1 MIIQYNIVLT
11 IINLTNNGTSKFS
24 KVFETDLSATGAL
37 LYNNYHIL
45 SEGVYVLDMFNDEV
59 SAYCTAMGVTKAS
72 IEIDEFEIVSLSE
85 RTDVFFES
93 EGENNSLSLRPI
105 IKCYVY
111 PQYDALKIPSLT
123 GVAYD
128 SNTIIWSWPDDEEYA
143 HYLVKEAI
151 DPNNEAS
158 SDQIIAQLP
167 IGAVSYTE
175 TGLEANTAYTRRLI
189 NYTDEQTSSPSPSVT
204 VTTETAQISQS
215 LEEYSVP
222 KNYDF
227 TTDDNER
234 ELIQE
239 NLEAFHSGVGDFTD
253 LKVYKQM
260 DADFYQKFKAYFE
273 LTGRRIQR
281 EKRYDQVGF
290 NYKICLEAQETI
302 EEQEGEV
309 TFDLN
314 FYPREW
320 VSIQQYMHSSMPIK
334 VYAKLYANI
343 LLRKEISNSNTIDI
357 EILKEKWEPQPDKII
372 TIPNLITPKPIWHEG
387 TDGTPPVP
395 GTPITTFIGSPMRIV
410 FALDATLSMY
420 KKPISDPEGYSAR
433 DTVRAAVTNC
443 IGKIDTLANEIKAET
458 GTKPEILYKIITYT
472 SNRCGI
478 NTSNQTSAIRSQSI
492 YMKAWQAQKW
502 LSYGHGHHADAED
515 EIEGEG
521 LDRLPTINDIPG
533 LEGPGQG
540 GWGTGYDLMAGNTSW
555 YGPLEVICNDLLNE
569 GSDKTRVCYFFSDGC
584 PNVRDH
590 GLDYGAM
597 EQYMQDEIV
606 AQLEHVGGILR
617 QRTNKIACVLFN
629 NGGNSII
636 SYGTTYTQAYRKRCY
651 EAIIGT
657 DPSKGVVINWDNQSD
672 INTATTEFMNSLKK
686 IEIIG
691 GSDGTPGTD
700 GYFTYPPPYYGEPTI
715 KRIPQPDKFV
725 GFETELVSIPVST
738 SLDSVKS
745 VHIETPLLGP
755 FEFNKTKTPI
765 IYDKDEKRAIIDP
778 NHIILPFQEKMS
790 NTSIYDLL
798 LTAAQGT
805 PEWADGYNLTVGTAD
820 GSYLIKGLA
829 IKDTYVYSD
838 EDFMTSDIFDGSD
851 LEDGRDGT
859 VNVYT
864 NIDAL
869 DSTTFADDYYL
880 VSRSNYVYIDGYTDG
895 IIYDGERYASAELNA
910 YSRPKE
916 VLIEKGAD
924 YRNELFC
931 RKNPSIGYTGEISEI
946 KSVVTILEIDN
957 DILFSGLM
965 MPTPKCGD
973 VIFLDSLTEDILAYI
988 VVSYSSPILNY
999 RFNLEDPDAK
1009 TSYYEIMPKSDPKMN
1024 YKGIT
1029 ILHIYYA
1036 RNIWVS
1042 KHLYYIESFG
1052 DSPIATPETPYI
1064 DLVEGMNAWTLMEW
1078 KDGAGIDN
1086 GRYIDNYLWFMAKP
1100 MIKTQK
1106 YYDELPGPGVDTF
1119 YGLVNGRYRTDN
1131 QDGKKDLVVDT
1142 PQFNI
1147 PTTVDKNTVKI
1158 YIIVSESHP
1167 ENALISYKWEHPWN
1181 NKDSITNKN
1190 GDYVTFSCDSVTYK
1204 DVEYYDVISTINMQ
1218 NQEIFNQKTTEKIYS
1233 IPKPNTVYE
1242 YINYYLKVTTDNSDV
1257 LVMRYPTEIT
1267 FDESNEAAIGVSFK
1281 GVINATSQWAPR
1293 IHNGYYYLN
1302 QHEYFAY
1309 SEFDVIANFDTLEE
1323 VSFKEINGYVSF
1335 DVLLRHIAKP
1345 VEHYSIIKNTRSE
1358 LLQDEDLFQWVNDKG
1373 ITLKPIIDGEFYREY
1388 VASAYYTPIILF
1400 PNVLTEAG
1408 VLNIDY
1414 QFDDAS
1420 EYLPMEV
1427 RSYNLEEG
1435 KWGEWALFHNNTIPT
1450 VPLSCAYQAR
1460 FTLQAS
1466 VQNFGISFQDYMCCY
1481 LDWKDDM
1488 SINDTTNIVTI
1499 TDHMTT
1505 GPDKSKGVYVSKIID
1520 YGCETTFRLD
1530 IFDSDYNERCQLL
1543 ICYSSNNPDKL
1554 LIENIVW
1561 MNVSLGKEY
1570 IMIDEDEVPI
1580 LKSNNVFTGRYF
1592 RYKIVVPEDEKLYW
1606 LHKTIKTLETIEI
1619 LPYVSGVSMDGT
1631 YSPASVSTNFINTES
1646 FKIPKDGKSHTIFER
1661 VIDVIGS
1668 DIINKGYTKE
1678 EVESITIQCTTENVR
1693 IDYDQNLSNPYPAAY
1708 FNTPIKATSDIDFE
1722 VIVKNTPF
1730 IFVEKDSKEM
1740 DLIVITGTPQQ
1751 YCPITVEDENSNSF
1765 IELHNTDSFTIN
1777 EERILTERTKYVELK
1792 ENRYDPETF
1801 NVYVDD
1807 VLLDIDDYKVIN
1819 HLLIFNDFIEI
1830 GHTIKLSYSILYSFI
1845 PFIDRVNNTTKIYLY
1860 TGQGIPMPS
1869 KVKVYFETG
1878 LKNNKFIANDLSLNP
1893 IYRTDYKGFIY
1904 LTDEHNEPYKINIY
1918 CNPLRLKFGGFDKVD
1933 VMIEVLDIQDNPV
1946 ISKDVAVDCNFG
1958 ILNCDSFV
1966 TDMNGVIHIVYE
1978 SAYMKCTDKLTAR
1991 TLKDDNSAI
2000 EQNIYIINE

>member
-11 IINLTNNGTSKFS
+11 IANLTNNGTSKFS

-45 SEGVYVLDMFNDEV
+45 SEGVYVLDMFDAEV
-59 SAYCTAMGVTKAS
+59 SAYCTAMGITKSS
-72 IEIDEFEIVSLSE
+72 IEIDEFEIVALTE
-85 RTDVFFES
+85 RTEVFFES
-93 EGENNSLSLRPI
+93 AGEDNSLSLKPI
-105 IKCYVY
+105 IKCYVL
-111 PQYDALKIPSLT
+111 PKYDALKVPSLM

-128 SNTIIWSWPDDEEYA
+128 SNTIIWSWPNDEEFA
-143 HYLVKEAI
+143 HYLVTEAI
-151 DPNNEAS
+151 DPNSAAS
-158 SDQIIAQLP
+158 SDKIIAQLP

-175 TGLEANTAYTRRLI
+175 TGLEPNTAYTRRLI

-204 VTTETAQISQS
+204 ITTETAQISQS
-215 LEEYSVP
+215 LEQYTVP

-239 NLEAFHSGVGDFTD
+239 NLEAFQSGVGDFTD

-290 NYKICLEAQETI
+290 KYKICLEAQETI

-320 VSIQQYMHSSMPIK
+320 ISIQQYMYSSMPIK

-343 LLRKEISNSNTIDI
+343 LLRKDVSGGQPIQI
-357 EILKEKWEPQPDKII
+357 EILREKWHTPEPELRYRPGQPVQGPWIDEVCTTPDPI
-372 TIPNLITPKPIWHEG
+372 TY
-387 TDGTPPVP
+387 PPVK
-395 GTPITTFIGSPMRIV
+395 GFIGDPLRVV
-410 FALDATLSMY
+410 FILDTTQSMSDAEIDDIRTATMNAIY
-420 KKPISDPEGYSAR
+420 GMDDACK
-433 DTVRAAVTNC
+433 
-443 IGKIDTLANEIKAET
+443 EIFAET
-458 GTKPEILYKIITYT
+458 GHYPVVQYNIIMFAADVIGWSGWNDAWHATLYVSEQYRAY
-472 SNRCGI
+472 S
-478 NTSNQTSAIRSQSI
+478 
-492 YMKAWQAQKW
+492 
-502 LSYGHGHHADAED
+502 
-515 EIEGEG
+515 
-521 LDRLPTINDIPG
+521 
-533 LEGPGQG
+533 
-540 GWGTGYDLMAGNTSW
+540 GNTSW
-555 YGPLEVICNDLLNE
+555 YAGLEKACDFMLEPGYKYVAIFYSDGYPNVMGKGNDNTYINLGEIPGQEADDNVARILYYGNSLNKRGQPDAEENGCPPSIKWVSRILHQRTIRTVCLIKSNGSSIGNYVTYVSPVNQGGMTYPGPYIHDAHSLVGKNPFTGFDGRLFWNNSSEIA
-569 GSDKTRVCYFFSDGC
+569 SIFSDF
-584 PNVRDH
+584 
-590 GLDYGAM
+590 LKS
-597 EQYMQDEIV
+597 
-606 AQLEHVGGILR
+606 LETIT
-617 QRTNKIACVLFN
+617 QR
-629 NGGNSII
+629 
-636 SYGTTYTQAYRKRCY
+636 
-651 EAIIGT
+651 
-657 DPSKGVVINWDNQSD
+657 
-672 INTATTEFMNSLKK
+672 
-686 IEIIG
+686 
-691 GSDGTPGTD
+691 
-700 GYFTYPPPYYGEPTI
+700 EPTI
-715 KRIPQPDKFV
+715 GDEVCTGGYYGPDVPGEPEPYYVYFDPV
-725 GFETELVSIPVST
+725 FDGFEKEYQTITVDT
-738 SLDSVKS
+738 SLDAVKS

-778 NHIILPFQEKMS
+778 DHLILSFQEKMS
-790 NTSIYDLL
+790 NISIYDLL
-798 LTAAQGT
+798 LTAAQAT
-805 PEWADGYNLTVGTAD
+805 PEWADGYNLTVGTTD
-820 GSYLIKGLA
+820 GRYLIKGLA
-829 IKDTYVYSD
+829 IKDTYVYGD
-838 EDFMTSDIFDGSD
+838 EDYMTSDIFDGSD

-864 NIDAL
+864 NIDTL
-869 DSTTFADDYYL
+869 NSTTFADDYYL
-880 VSRSNYVYIDGYTDG
+880 VSNSNYVYIDGYTDG

-910 YSRPKE
+910 YNRKRE
-916 VLIEKGAD
+916 ILIDKDAD
-924 YRNELFC
+924 YRNEMFC
-931 RKNPSIGYTGEISEI
+931 RKNPNIGYTGTMPEI
-946 KSVVTILEIDN
+946 KSVVTILDIGN
-957 DILFSGLM
+957 DIILTGVVNDK
-965 MPTPKCGD
+965 PKIGD
-973 VIFLDSLTEDILAYI
+973 VILLDSLVGSIIAIITIY
-988 VVSYSSPILNY
+988 YTSPILNY

-1024 YKGIT
+1024 YKGIA
-1029 ILHIYYA
+1029 ILHVYYA
-1036 RNIWVS
+1036 KNVWISNYYNYVS
-1042 KHLYYIESFG
+1042 LFG
-1052 DSPIATPETPYI
+1052 DNPVATPETPYMP
-1064 DLVEGMNAWTLMEW
+1064 LAEGMNSWTLMEW
-1078 KDGAGIDN
+1078 KDGMDN
-1086 GRYIDNYLWFMAKP
+1086 GKYIDNYLWFMAKP

-1131 QDGKKDLVVDT
+1131 QDGKKDLIVDA

-1233 IPKPNTVYE
+1233 IPRPNTVYE

-1335 DVLLRHIAKP
+1335 DVLLRHVAKP
-1345 VEHYSIIKNTRSE
+1345 TEHYSIIKNTRSE
-1358 LLQDEDLFQWVNDKG
+1358 LLQDEDLFQWVNGKG

-1388 VASAYYTPIILF
+1388 IASAYYTPIILF

-1408 VLNIDY
+1408 ILNIDY

-1435 KWGEWALFHNNTIPT
+1435 KWGEWELFYNNTIPT
-1450 VPLSCAYQAR
+1450 VPLSCAYQVR

-1466 VQNFGISFQDYMCCY
+1466 VQNFDISFQDYMCCY

-1488 SINDTTNIVTI
+1488 SIENTTNIVTI

-1505 GPDKSKGVYVSKIID
+1505 GPDNSKGVFISKIID

-1543 ICYSSNNPDKL
+1543 ICYSSNNPDSL
-1554 LIENIVW
+1554 LLENIVW
-1561 MNVSLGKEY
+1561 VNVSLGKEFVL
-1570 IMIDEDEVPI
+1570 DENEMPI
-1580 LKSNNVFTGRYF
+1580 LKQSDTFTGRYF
-1592 RYKIVVPEDEKLYW
+1592 RYKIVIPENEKLYW
-1606 LHKTIKTLETIEI
+1606 LHKTIKTLETNEI
-1619 LPYVSGVSMDGT
+1619 LPYVSGVSMEGT

-1646 FKIPKDGKSHTIFER
+1646 FSILKDGNSHTIFER
-1661 VIDVIGS
+1661 VIDVIGA

-1678 EVESITIQCTTENVR
+1678 EVESIDIQCTTENIR
-1693 IDYDQNLSNPYPAAY
+1693 LEFDQNLRNPYPVAY
-1708 FNTPIKATSDIDFE
+1708 LNTPIKAASDIDFE

-1730 IFVEKDSKEM
+1730 IFVEKDEKEM
-1740 DLIVITGTPQQ
+1740 DLVVITGTPQQ
-1751 YCPITVEDENSNSF
+1751 YCPITVEDKDGNSF

-1777 EERILTERTKYVELK
+1777 EEYVLTERTKYIELK

-1801 NVYVDD
+1801 NVYIGN
-1807 VLLDIDDYKVIN
+1807 VLLDIDDYKIIN
-1819 HLLIFNDFIEI
+1819 HLLIFNDFIEV
-1830 GHTIKLSYSILYSFI
+1830 GHEIKLSYSILYSFI
-1845 PFIDRVNNTTKIYLY
+1845 PFVDRINNITKIYLY
-1860 TGQGIPMPS
+1860 TGQGIPMPE

-1918 CNPLRLKFGGFDKVD
+1918 CNPLTLKFGGFDKVD

-1958 ILNCDSFV
+1958 ILNCDSFI
-1966 TDMNGVIHIVYE
+1966 TDMNGVVHIVYE

-1991 TLKDDNSAI
+1991 TLKDDNSVI
-2000 EQNIYIINE
+2000 EQSIAIINE